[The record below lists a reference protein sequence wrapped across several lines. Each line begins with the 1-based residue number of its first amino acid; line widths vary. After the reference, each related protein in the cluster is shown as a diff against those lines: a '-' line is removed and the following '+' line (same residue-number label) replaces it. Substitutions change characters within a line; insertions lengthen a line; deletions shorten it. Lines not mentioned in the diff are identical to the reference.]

1 MWFPSGGT
9 PESLPRAPEA
19 LLRSHGA
26 RVSKIMPSESLGV
39 TLGAQVGH
47 LVTYRDPLEGALLY
61 TMLTKECQKRSKKGY
76 PLFLTGF
83 ELAPP
88 T

>member
-1 MWFPSGGT
+1 
-9 PESLPRAPEA
+9 
-19 LLRSHGA
+19 
-26 RVSKIMPSESLGV
+26 MPLESLGV
-39 TLGAQVGH
+39 TLGAQGH
-47 LVTYRDPLEGALLY
+47 LVTYRDPPAVNLLY
-61 TMLTKECQKRSKKGY
+61 TVFTKSVKNGAKREY